1 MRKLLILANALIRDR
16 ENGPPL
22 PLDHQ
27 APVRQIRPESRCCA
41 PGDRRSSSPAC
52 PTSRPGLGRR
62 SRRPALGCLQTEL
75 PFVRPRASGT
85 FRRIFLEGLEA
96 TFRRGRLGFFGD
108 LAPLA
113 DPGAFAERGRALR
126 KSPLVVYA
134 EPPFGGPERVRAIS
148 PVPSPIPGSQPSMTR
163 KSRSPKGLSP
173 RRPLPRHA
181 PRPA

>member
-1 MRKLLILANALIRDR
+1 MRAATQALMTRAAKRLFARIGLNRGVAHLGTDA
-16 ENGPPL
+16 
-22 PLDHQ
+22 H
-27 APVRQIRPESRCCA
+27 
-41 PGDRRSSSPAC
+41 SSPAC
-52 PTSRPGLGRR
+52 PLSRPGRGRR
-62 SRRPALGCLQTEL
+62 SRWPALGCLTEL
-75 PFVRPRASGT
+75 PFVRPRAVNDIPPDLPRRPGSNLPSRRTRLLWRSG
-85 FRRIFLEGLEA
+85 
-96 TFRRGRLGFFGD
+96 
-108 LAPLA
+108 PLA

-134 EPPFGGPERVRAIS
+134 EPPFGGPERVLAIS